1 MLCLRLHLLVLAQ
14 APDGVRQGLERV
26 RMLPAVN
33 GGPRTHMSCG
43 PFDHKAYKG
52 DWLLLRKVE
61 SGRTV
66 FVDYHDPALTT
77 PPGARR

>member
-1 MLCLRLHLLVLAQ
+1 
-14 APDGVRQGLERV
+14 
-26 RMLPAVN
+26 MLPAVN

-61 SGRTV
+61 NGRTV
-66 FVDYHDPALTT
+66 FVDYHDPARTT
-77 PPGARR
+77 PPGTRR